1 MDTHFRRTPFAS
13 AAASQSQSQPSATAT
28 DGTSSLCLDLHQ
40 SGNIVIS
47 RTTLIVAITI
57 CVFLTCISMLAV
69 AALLYREWSRRREA
83 NAAKQWG
90 RKSHVKQRI
99 SLMQKELDSQY
110 SRQYSGCLH
119 QEPENPEM
127 GSDSPVELMLPERV
141 WEAPTIPARNAG
153 KNKRK
158 SKALSLFF
166 DQKVGMWLP
175 KR

>member
-1 MDTHFRRTPFAS
+1 MRLKRAAYSSSIAS
-13 AAASQSQSQPSATAT
+13 PSQSQPTQSATA
-28 DGTSSLCLDLHQ
+28 GTSSFCLDLHQ

-83 NAAKQWG
+83 KAAKQWG
-90 RKSHVKQRI
+90 RKSRVNKRI
-99 SLMQKELDSQY
+99 SLMRKEIDNQY
-110 SRQYSGCLH
+110 SQQYSGCLH

-141 WEAPTIPARNAG
+141 WEAPAIPAQTAG
-153 KNKRK
+153 RTKRR

-166 DQKVGMWLP
+166 DQRVGMWLP